1 MANESLEA
9 VVEPQLVQGWIDSIG
24 GDQSATVPLLQAVQN
39 QYGYLPRKAMDIIIE
54 NTEVTGRQLYG
65 VATFYAQFRM
75 KPVGRHLIKVCHGT
89 ACHVTGADRLN
100 TSLRFQLN
108 MHDDAE
114 DTASTGSYTIQD
126 VACVGCCSQ
135 APLIVIDDT
144 MHGNINGAM
153 SQKALRKHARQVGEE
168 LAKPEKQLKQER

>member
-9 VVEPQLVQGWIDSIG
+9 VVEPEMVQAWIKEIG
-24 GDQSATVPLLQAVQN
+24 GDNSATVPLLQAVQN
-39 QYGYLPRKAMDIIIE
+39 EYGYLPRKAMDLIIE
-54 NTEVTGRQLYG
+54 NTEVSGRQLYG
-65 VATFYAQFRM
+65 VATFYSQFRM

-108 MHDDAE
+108 IHDAE
-114 DTASTGSYTIQD
+114 QDTAATGSYTIQD

-135 APLIVIDDT
+135 APLMVIDDT
-144 MHGNINGAM
+144 IFGNINGAIA
-153 SQKALRKHARQVGEE
+153 QKSLRKHARQVGEE
-168 LAKPEKQLKQER
+168 LVKPEKQAI